1 MVWYVPPLSPIQ
13 NAAEAGHVGMDGL
26 IPDVDSLRTPLRY
39 LANMLTAGDEAPV
52 RLALKRLLA
61 MRSYKRMQLVEKQ
74 EVQSIL
80 DDVGLTKLQVEEMYR
95 YLAIAN
101 YEDRFVIPTAHR
113 EEALSD
119 AFAERNGCGFSFG
132 EGCSGH
138 SDNSM
143 FGQRKANRRDF
154 IDTVQKWES

>member
-1 MVWYVPPLSPIQ
+1 
-13 NAAEAGHVGMDGL
+13 
-26 IPDVDSLRTPLRY
+26 
-39 LANMLTAGDEAPV
+39 MLTAGDEEPV

-119 AFAERNGCGFSFG
+119 AFAERNGCGFTFG

-138 SDNSM
+138 TDTSM

>member
-1 MVWYVPPLSPIQ
+1 
-13 NAAEAGHVGMDGL
+13 
-26 IPDVDSLRTPLRY
+26 
-39 LANMLTAGDEAPV
+39 MLTAGDEEPV

-95 YLAIAN
+95 YLAIAD

-113 EEALSD
+113 EEAMSD
-119 AFAERNGCGFSFG
+119 AFAERNGCGFTFG
-132 EGCSGH
+132 EGCSG
-138 SDNSM
+138 SNDVSM
-143 FGQRKANRRDF
+143 LDRKS
-154 IDTVQKWES
+154 VV